1 MALRINTNIA
11 ALDAQRNLT
20 NTVNAMA
27 KSMEKLSSGFRINR
41 AADDPAGLVISEQFR
56 AQIAGLNRAI
66 QNSEGSINMIQTA
79 EGALTEINNL
89 LISMRELAI
98 HAANEGFNDANQLAA
113 DQAEINNAIKTI
125 DRIAQ
130 NTQFGTKKLLD
141 GSKAN
146 TATITTANTSNVT
159 LKDSTMSSGIHSVS
173 ATKTADATASLNSSS
188 LGVALATTLN
198 ITNLEEKVHSIDV
211 LQASDGAAKTGT
223 GMAILDSFSNGLILG
238 TTSRQALIA
247 GSAAASLGADSHT
260 WNVTLNYQENGGNP
274 SGDQTFSVY
283 GATTD
288 SVAAIVTKFNTQING
303 NSFLAGKV
311 AATAVGGVFQ
321 FRTLGTGS
329 QYSVKVTSITGDTAA
344 GKIFVAAGSNR
355 GVSKDTL
362 DFTINTANRSDTTVA
377 VDIQAA
383 SSTTYTSMSTLVSA
397 LNTALAT
404 SFGTV
409 ALAAPAINNVYAT
422 VQGSNTLKFY
432 TSDEGSTFSLRM
444 NSTGTG
450 ADEGSNVMGL
460 AVDTIAHSGTDALV
474 SFDGFTNSVSEIRY
488 AATRDITLYNAAV
501 GSTGRGQIDFTVNTA
516 ANGVNIGNLLL
527 DVTAARFAVR
537 LDAGPAT
544 TVVAGKEAIVFNSDR
559 SESVNVQYALDSVGG
574 SETIQ
579 VTDQSLVFQIG
590 ANVGQT
596 AKIGMPSMF
605 ASALGK
611 SIAGNMFLNLGSIDV
626 TSVAGAADS
635 QRVIDQ
641 AINEVTV
648 IRGTLGSFQKNTLES
663 NLSNLRIAAQNLSAA
678 ESQIR
683 DTDIAFEMSK
693 FVQSQILLQS
703 GVAMLSQ
710 ANQMPQTVLALF
722 G

>member
-223 GMAILDSFSNGLILG
+223 GMAILDSFSNGLTLG

-474 SFDGFTNSVSEIRY
+474 SFDGFTNSVSEVRY

-501 GSTGRGQIDFTVNTA
+501 GSTGRGQIDFTINTA

>member
-501 GSTGRGQIDFTVNTA
+501 GSTGRGQIDFTINTA

>member
-173 ATKTADATASLNSSS
+173 ATKTADATATLNSSS

-501 GSTGRGQIDFTVNTA
+501 GSTGRGQIDFTINTA

-544 TVVAGKEAIVFNSDR
+544 TVVAGKEAIVFNADR

>member
-501 GSTGRGQIDFTVNTA
+501 GSTGRGQIDFTINTA

-544 TVVAGKEAIVFNSDR
+544 TVVAGKEAIVFNADR

>member
-474 SFDGFTNSVSEIRY
+474 SFDGFTNSVSEVRY

-501 GSTGRGQIDFTVNTA
+501 GSTGRGQIDFTINTA

>member
-501 GSTGRGQIDFTVNTA
+501 GSTGRGQIDFTINTA

-544 TVVAGKEAIVFNSDR
+544 TVVAGKEAIVFNADR

-605 ASALGK
+605 ASALDK

>member
-11 ALDAQRNLT
+11 ALDAQRNLSKT
-20 NTVNAMA
+20 TSAMLR
-27 KSMEKLSSGFRINR
+27 SMEKLSSGFRINR

-56 AQIAGLNRAI
+56 AQVAGLNRAI

-146 TATITTANTSNVT
+146 TATITTANTSQVV
-159 LKDSTMSSGIHSVS
+159 LKNSTMSSGTHSVA
-173 ATKTADATASLNSSS
+173 ATKTADATATLNSSS

-198 ITNLEEKVHSIDV
+198 ISNLEEKVHSIDV

-238 TTSRQALIA
+238 ATSRQALIA
-247 GSAAASLGADSHT
+247 GSASASLGTDSHT

-274 SGDQTFSVY
+274 TGDQTISVY

-288 SVAAIVTKFNTQING
+288 TIANLITKFNTQINQ

-311 AATAVGGVFQ
+311 AATNVGGVFQ

-329 QYSVKVTSITGDTAA
+329 QYSIKVTSISGDTAA
-344 GKIFVAAGSNR
+344 GKIFVSAGSNR
-355 GVSKDTL
+355 GVSLDQL
-362 DFTINTANRSDTTVA
+362 DFTINTANRSNTTAA

-383 SSTTYTSMSTLVSA
+383 SSTTYTSMTSLVAA

-409 ALAAPAINNVYAT
+409 ALAGPSINNVYAT

-432 TSDEGSTFSLRM
+432 TSDEGSAFSLRM

-450 ADEGSNVMGL
+450 ADEGAVAMGL
-460 AVDTIAHSGTDALV
+460 AVDTIARTGTDALI
-474 SFDGFTNSVSEIRY
+474 SFDGFTNSISEVRY
-488 AATRDITLYNAAV
+488 AATRDVTLFNAAV
-501 GSTGRGQIDFTVNTA
+501 GATGRGQVDFTVNTA

-544 TVVAGKEAIVFNSDR
+544 TVIAGKEALVFNADR
-559 SESVNVQYALDSVGG
+559 SESVKVTYALDSVGG

-605 ASALGK
+605 ANRLGK
-611 SIAGNMFLNLGSIDV
+611 AIAGNLFLNLADIDV
-626 TSVAGAADS
+626 TSVLGAADS
-635 QRVIDQ
+635 QRIIDQ
-641 AINEVTV
+641 AINEVTT

-663 NLSNLRIAAQNLSAA
+663 NLSNLRIAAQNLTAA

-683 DTDIAFEMSK
+683 DTDVAVEMSK

-710 ANQMPQTVLALF
+710 ANQMPQTILSLF

>member
-474 SFDGFTNSVSEIRY
+474 SFDGFTNSVSEVRY

-501 GSTGRGQIDFTVNTA
+501 GSTGRGQIDFTINTA

-544 TVVAGKEAIVFNSDR
+544 TVVAGKEAIVFNADR

>member
-20 NTVNAMA
+20 NTTNAMA

-173 ATKTADATASLNSSS
+173 ATKTADATATLNSSS

-501 GSTGRGQIDFTVNTA
+501 GSTGRGQIDFTINTA

-544 TVVAGKEAIVFNSDR
+544 TVVAGKEAIVFNADR